1 VFQRLLPRR
10 VPGFVIVGLK
20 YGLGL
25 GLLAW
30 VVWWN
35 WAPRSHDG
43 LGSIWEKHVVRGEP
57 VNVQAFALA
66 ATICLTGVLLTFLR
80 WYVLVRAQDLPFTIV
95 NALRLGL
102 IGFSLN
108 SLLPGSVGGDIIKA
122 ACVAREQHRRTVA
135 VATVLIDRAIGLW
148 GLGWLVV
155 LSGGLFWLSG
165 DLARSPAAAALQAIL
180 LTVSGLIAASVLVWL
195 LLGVL
200 PARRAERFAR
210 RLRGIPKVG
219 HSAAEFWWAI
229 WIYRNKG
236 GSVLLALVLALAGH
250 VCFVLTFYF
259 AALTFLSAAQIPPL
273 PDHFLGVPIGMAI
286 QAGVPTPGGVGGGE
300 AAFGWVYEQLH
311 SAWGVL
317 SCLSQRIILWSLA
330 LVGYLVYLQ
339 MRPSLL
345 PARAPATPNAA
356 DGPLE
361 AAGSGDPCRA
371 QEERPALEQRT

>member
-1 VFQRLLPRR
+1 
-10 VPGFVIVGLK
+10 VPAFVIVALK

-25 GLLAW
+25 GLLAG

-35 WAPRSHDG
+35 WGKGDDKG
-43 LGSIWEKHVVRGEP
+43 LGSLWEKHVVHGEP
-57 VNVQAFALA
+57 VHYHALALA
-66 ATICLTGVLLTFLR
+66 AVACLTGVLLTFVR
-80 WYVLVRAQDLPFTIV
+80 WYVLVRAQDLPFTLG

-122 ACVAREQHRRTVA
+122 AFVAREQHRRTVA
-135 VATVLIDRAIGLW
+135 VSTVLIDRAIGLW

-155 LSGGLFWLSG
+155 LSGGLFWWSG
-165 DLARSPAAAALQAIL
+165 DLARSPAAAALQTIL
-180 LTVSGLIAASVLVWL
+180 LTVGGLIGASVLVWL
-195 LLGVL
+195 LLGFL

-219 HSAAEFWWAI
+219 HSVAEFWWAI
-229 WIYRNKG
+229 WIYRSKG
-236 GSVLLALVLALAGH
+236 GSVLLALLLALVGH

-259 AALTFLSAAQIPPL
+259 AALTCMDAGRIPPL

-300 AAFGWVYEQLH
+300 WAFGWVYEQLH
-311 SAWGVL
+311 AEPDGGVFG
-317 SCLSQRIILWSLA
+317 SLSQRVIMLGLA

-339 MRPSLL
+339 MKPSLL
-345 PARAPATPNAA
+345 RGDEPATPAA
-356 DGPLE
+356 VDGHPQRQE
-361 AAGSGDPCRA
+361 RA
-371 QEERPALEQRT
+371 RQSSHSVG